1 MKLAIAVLAALFVCA
16 TPTLVAAQ
24 NSPPTKMEKS
34 QKAKGPSERA
44 GVDCKKAENANN
56 QACMA
61 AAKQHSQTQ
70 KTKKNAPKTN

>member
-1 MKLAIAVLAALFVCA
+1 MKTVIAVLAAAFLCA

-24 NSPPTKMEKS
+24 DTTPKKMEKS

-44 GVDCKKAENANN
+44 AVDCKKAENANN
-56 QACMA
+56 QQCMK
-61 AAKQHSQTQ
+61 AAKEQSQAQ